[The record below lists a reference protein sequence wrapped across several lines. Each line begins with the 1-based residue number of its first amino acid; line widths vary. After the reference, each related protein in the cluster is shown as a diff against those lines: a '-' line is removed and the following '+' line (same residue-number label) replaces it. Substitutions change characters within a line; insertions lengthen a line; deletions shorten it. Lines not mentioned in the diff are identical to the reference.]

1 MVVGFAILGVWAT
14 LHFGPSCTLVNCSSG
29 FREITFQTISIAF
42 VIHGIVFL
50 MLPAGYFRAWL
61 MTVASWALPLSI
73 LIAYQPL
80 LLGTVFRFNMM
91 EAVRLMAYFV
101 SAVTVLFILVRF
113 VWLFIL
119 ARKQKGIV

>member
-1 MVVGFAILGVWAT
+1 MVVGFAILGLGSYWYLNEV
-14 LHFGPSCTLVNCSSG
+14 CTLAQCYNGAYAVV
-29 FREITFQTISIAF
+29 FQTISIAF

-101 SAVTVLFILVRF
+101 SALSVIFIFVRF

-119 ARKQKGIV
+119 ARKQNIS